1 MVCCFVELMA
11 VVVVAAR
18 GSKGRRGLEI
28 VADADVL
35 FGTVV
40 VVLACGSGGRWV
52 LEGMVQ

>member
-1 MVCCFVELMA
+1 MA

-28 VADADVL
+28 VADADVV

-40 VVLACGSGGRWV
+40 LVLACGSGGRWV
-52 LEGMVQ
+52 LEGMVE